1 MRKINKQ
8 KHQRNNKNERGGGRN
23 FCVANMLLWLVI
35 FYQRK
40 QKMNLR
46 KLTSSDFTEKLAL

>member
-8 KHQRNNKNERGGGRN
+8 KHQRNNKNERGGGCN

-35 FYQRK
+35 FIRENKNELKKINKFRFY
-40 QKMNLR
+40 
-46 KLTSSDFTEKLAL
+46 

>member
-23 FCVANMLLWLVI
+23 FCVANMLWLVI
-35 FYQRK
+35 FYQGK
-40 QKMNLR
+40 QK
-46 KLTSSDFTEKLAL
+46 